1 MSEEE
6 EEDSNRDSLAPVE
19 AGDILLDKYRVDRV
33 LGAGGMGVV
42 VAATHIELEERVAIK
57 FLRPEV
63 LENEEALQRFLR
75 EARAAVKIKSEHVAR
90 VIDVGRL
97 DTGAPYMVLEYLE
110 GGDLSDAIKEGLP
123 SIEDAVDYVIQ
134 ACDAMAEA
142 HAAGIV
148 HRDLKPA
155 NLFRSQRPD
164 GTQVIKV
171 LDFGISKV
179 AMPDVADA
187 GLTRTSTAMGSPL
200 YMSPEQMRSSKDVDL
215 RSDIWSLGIILFEL
229 IAGKTPFTGGTFP
242 ELCASVLGSPPKPL
256 REFREDAPEGL
267 ESVVAKCLEKEPWDR
282 YKSVAELAK
291 ALLPFAPDRS
301 RPVVER
307 IGKILERAG
316 MPSFHDMDVT
326 VAPGSVPGATEAKGA
341 AATNAVARTASAWG
355 GTQGGESADKPS
367 RAKLYLAIGGAAA
380 IAAGL
385 AYALVPKATVMPDSS
400 AAAARPSAAPTPSAV
415 ATDVPEVVP
424 APNPAPPASSQA
436 APEPPP
442 QPAAKPTPRAKPA
455 TKPVSKP
462 TAKKPDPPP
471 DKTATKKPDPPPTP
485 KPKNPLDMGLK

>member
-1 MSEEE
+1 MSEE

-110 GGDLSDAIKEGLP
+110 GGDLSDTIKEGLP

-164 GTQVIKV
+164 GTHVIKV

-179 AMPDVADA
+179 AMPDIADA

-242 ELCASVLGSPPKPL
+242 ELCASVLGSAPLSL
-256 REFREDAPEGL
+256 REFRADAPEEL

-291 ALLPFAPDRS
+291 ALLPFAPNRS
-301 RPVVER
+301 RAVVER

-326 VAPGSVPGATEAKGA
+326 VTAGTVTGATETKA
-341 AATNAVARTASAWG
+341 AAETNAVARTASAWG
-355 GTQGGESADKPS
+355 GTQGGESEEKPS
-367 RAKLYLAIGGAAA
+367 RTKLYLAIGGAAA

-385 AYALVPKATVMPDSS
+385 AYALVPKTAAVPDSS
-400 AAAARPSAAPTPSAV
+400 AAAAQPSAAPTPSAT

-424 APNPAPPASSQA
+424 APNPAPPASSQE
-436 APEPPP
+436 APNPAPP
-442 QPAAKPTPRAKPA
+442 PAAKPTPRTKPA
-455 TKPVSKP
+455 TKPASKP
-462 TAKKPDPPP
+462 TAKKPEPPP
-471 DKTATKKPDPPPTP
+471 DKTVTKKPDPPPTP